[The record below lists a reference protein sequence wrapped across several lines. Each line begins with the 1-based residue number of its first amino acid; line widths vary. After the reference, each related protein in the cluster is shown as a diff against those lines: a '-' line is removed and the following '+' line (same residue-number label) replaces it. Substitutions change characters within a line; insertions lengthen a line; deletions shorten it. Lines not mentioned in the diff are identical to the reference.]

1 MVTGFSVPPSWYD
14 GLYSDSCAPCGAAR
28 SFSMLHDPAPASAV
42 LLIHGYA
49 GYPGELVSP
58 ARELFCAGHDV
69 FVPRLPG
76 MGTCGRDFVS
86 SSARDWQGL
95 VDNASR
101 YLLDRYDRLLVV
113 AHSMGCLLAVLSPFS
128 PEYSRAVLSS
138 PAFSLRT
145 KVPRILLKGMLKAG
159 KDAPVP
165 WKSDPGYKLLYE
177 GAPCDDGYLGRE
189 YWSHL
194 YPGPFLE
201 LLKLQDDASRA
212 ISVYDVPTLVLLGT
226 EDALAGIGDVV
237 LPPCARISYVD
248 GGSHYLYYDKNRE
261 AYAKAVS
268 ESVRFLSEG

>member
-1 MVTGFSVPPSWYD
+1 MKAFSIPSSWYE
-14 GLYSDSCAPCGAAR
+14 GLYADSCAPCGAAR
-28 SFSMLHDPAPASAV
+28 SFSMVHDPASSSAV

-58 ARELFCAGHDV
+58 ARELFSAGHDV

-76 MGTCGRDFVS
+76 MGTCGKDFVS

-95 VDNASR
+95 VDNASGYLAER
-101 YLLDRYDRLLVV
+101 YGRLFVV
-113 AHSMGCLLAVLSPFS
+113 AHSMGCLLAVLSPLS
-128 PEYSRAVLSS
+128 SKYGKVVLSS

-165 WKSDPGYKLLYE
+165 WKPDPGYKLLYD

-189 YWSHL
+189 YWSRL
-194 YPGPFLE
+194 YPGPFLD
-201 LLKLQDDASRA
+201 LLKLQGQASDALS
-212 ISVYDVPTLVLLGT
+212 SYNVPTLVLQGT
-226 EDALAGIGDVV
+226 EDALADIGGAV
-237 LPPCARISYVD
+237 LPPCMRISYVD